1 MLAADLE
8 VEKVDDEFKNRFYK
22 NDFKNNKSL
31 KIKNYNGGKKS
42 DAKGVQIEPGFKE
55 EKQLFLKRVNR
66 LFKKKKRNLIP
77 GESRKGIL

>member
-31 KIKNYNGGKKS
+31 KIKNYNGGKK
-42 DAKGVQIEPGFKE
+42 IEPGFKE

-66 LFKKKKRNLIP
+66 LFKKKKRKLIP